1 MIEALKSILKQ
12 AAHARQHED
21 PAAEADRLMLEQAAL
36 AAKADEITARAEELM
51 TAAQARRDR
60 GDRIGAAIVYAE
72 AITLLRAN
80 NSTTRQL
87 AYALR
92 HAADVRSRLKEY
104 AVAASHIEEAIRLYR
119 ALVASEEATTLDLA
133 NALRVAALN
142 AEREAHSAWREARS
156 LYKENDISAGT
167 DECEKHLECLK
178 HHNEVSKDLQEPAA

>member
-12 AAHARQHED
+12 ATHGRPPED
-21 PAAEADRLMLEQAAL
+21 LEAEADRLALEQAAL

-51 TAAQARRDR
+51 TTAQARRDR

-80 NSTTRQL
+80 NNTPRQL

-92 HAADVRSRLKEY
+92 HAADVRSQLKEY

-119 ALVASEEATTLDLA
+119 TLVFSEEATALDLA

-142 AEREAHSAWREARS
+142 AERQAHSAWQEARGIYEE
-156 LYKENDISAGT
+156 LNITAGI
-167 DECEKHLECLK
+167 DECNERLECLK
-178 HHNEVSKDLQEPAA
+178 HHNEVSKNLQEPAA

>member
-51 TAAQARRDR
+51 AAAQTRRDR

-80 NSTTRQL
+80 NNTTRQL

-104 AVAASHIEEAIRLYR
+104 AVAASHIEEAVRLYR
-119 ALVASEEATTLDLA
+119 TLVLSDEATPLDLA

-142 AEREAHSAWREARS
+142 AERQAHSAWQEARGIYDE
-156 LYKENDISAGT
+156 LAITAGVE
-167 DECEKHLECLK
+167 ECSERLESLK
-178 HHNEVSKDLQEPAA
+178 HHNEVTKNLQEPGA